1 MAKTYK
7 KQRKKSTYVSK
18 GTGRSHQI
26 RERQKPK
33 QLTEKQKLYR
43 KTKEQVDIVNKRL
56 RNLERGG
63 FEGTWASK
71 KLMGRLTGGKLKQS
85 KLVKRGKIK
94 ISRDLST
101 TKLIAISQASHQ
113 FLESKTSTT
122 RGISETRNSVIQSL
136 KEHYGD
142 VGKDISYKQAEVLY
156 NMFDNTDFT
165 DLARY
170 SNASTVWTNVI
181 DYINKEIDEETLIDR
196 LYRYGNIDSYNDAD
210 MRDKVNDLIDYLKG

>member
-196 LYRYGNIDSYNDAD
+196 LYRYGNVDSYNDAD

>member
-1 MAKTYK
+1 MAKIYK

-18 GTGRSHQI
+18 GTGREHQI
-26 RERQKPK
+26 RERQRPR

-63 FEGTWASK
+63 FQGTWASK
-71 KLMGRLTGGKLKQS
+71 KLYDRLTGGKLKQS
-85 KLVKRGKIK
+85 KIVKRGKIK
-94 ISRDLST
+94 ITRDLPT

-113 FLESKTSTT
+113 FIESKTSTS

-165 DLARY
+165 DIARY

-181 DYINKEIDEETLIDR
+181 DYINKEINEETLIDR
-196 LYRYGNIDSYNDAD
+196 LYRYGNVDINDAD
-210 MRDKVNDLIDYLKG
+210 MQEKVNDLIEYLK